1 MYKLDMQFSHLPK
14 VLLAKTR
21 LIPRHRQIIIKHNT
35 GLPFTQAFLFTRG
48 SYRGMQP
55 LFCPL
60 NSLQYLLLL

>member
-1 MYKLDMQFSHLPK
+1 MYKLDMQLSHLPK

-35 GLPFTQAFLFTRG
+35 GLPFT
-48 SYRGMQP
+48 P
-55 LFCPL
+55 PL